1 MGDIRGED
9 SVTRPVS
16 GVLDP
21 NATERLTYCKMTG
34 DVFKRVQVH
43 CQPLGGTLIA
53 WDLWPG
59 MATKSNLHFYVDFGR
74 SGTDE
79 WETLNTLPIVNDC
92 LFMDPLQR
100 HWDELADF
108 YYRIRLV
115 LPDEI
120 DPSTG
125 EPRVYL
131 ATPKQAN
138 GVWCKKDWLL
148 ARWIARK
155 EYLYQR
161 KAVNK
166 TSTGFILKRR
176 RWGQIN
182 AQTTDWDTEVVQYS
196 NSEVD
201 YGTGFIGGYFPARD
215 FTVSLVDDQW
225 PREFKVDPSISI
237 RNNIVRHGRAV
248 AYPYVDT
255 FDIYVRRDTGERW
268 FVQKINTVGE
278 VGGVPVVVL
287 LQLGL
292 APVTDIIYKVPLE
305 GRSSSS
311 SPSGSSGSS
320 GSETT
325 QPAPDDYRVGAEEDG
340 W

>member
-1 MGDIRGED
+1 
-9 SVTRPVS
+9 
-16 GVLDP
+16 
-21 NATERLTYCKMTG
+21 
-34 DVFKRVQVH
+34 VH
-43 CQPLGGTLIA
+43 CQPLGGNLIA

-59 MATKSNLHFYVDFGR
+59 MASKSNLHFYIDFGR

-79 WETLNTLPIVNDC
+79 WEVLNTLPVINDC
-92 LFMDPLQR
+92 LFMDPMQR

-120 DPSTG
+120 DPGTG
-125 EPRVYL
+125 EPRVYQSQ
-131 ATPKQAN
+131 PQQAS
-138 GVWCKKDWLL
+138 GVWCHADWRL

-161 KAVNK
+161 KAVNR
-166 TSTGFILKRR
+166 TSSGFILKRR
-176 RWGQIN
+176 RWGQVSE
-182 AQTTDWDTEVVQYS
+182 QTVDWDSGVVQHTD
-196 NSEVD
+196 SEID
-201 YGTGFIGGYFPARD
+201 YGTGFLGGYFPARD

-225 PREFKVDPSISI
+225 PRQFKVDPSLSVRNKSI
-237 RNNIVRHGRAV
+237 RNGRAV

-255 FDIYVRRDTGERW
+255 FDVYVRRDTGERW
-268 FVQKINTVGE
+268 YVQKINTVGE
-278 VGGVPVVVL
+278 VGGIPVVVL

-305 GRSSSS
+305 RGSSS
-311 SPSGSSGSS
+311 SPSGSSESS
-320 GSETT
+320 GSE
-325 QPAPDDYRVGAEEDG
+325 PAPTPQPEEYRIGAEEEA